1 MNRLTEIIAT
11 RKQRVALDKSN
22 VPRFA
27 IERAAHQTRAQAT
40 ANALRNALSTGT
52 GVKIIAEFK
61 RRSPSKGA
69 INAGADPQA
78 VARQYEKGGAA
89 AMSVLTEPDYF
100 DGSLDDLRDVRK
112 ATQLPLLRKDFIVDE
127 YQVYESAAA
136 AADALLLIVAT
147 LNDSELRSLRELA
160 ENNLG
165 MDALVE
171 VHTADE
177 MRRAIECG
185 ATLIGVNNRNLAT
198 FEVSLD
204 TSTELAAQAESETIL
219 ISESGIE
226 TAEDIRRLRAAGYRG
241 FLIGETLMR
250 AEDPA
255 ALIAEL
261 TGVGS
266 AAMSED
272 SLVTSRP

>member
-1 MNRLTEIIAT
+1 MNRLAEIIAT
-11 RKQRVALDKSN
+11 RKQRVALAKSN

-27 IERAAHQTRAQAT
+27 VERAAHQTRAQAT
-40 ANALRNALSTGT
+40 ANSLRSALSTGT
-52 GVKIIAEFK
+52 GIKIIAEFK

-69 INAGADPQA
+69 IKAGADPQA
-78 VARQYEKGGAA
+78 VARQYENGGAA

-112 ATQLPLLRKDFIVDE
+112 ATELPLLRKDFIVDE
-127 YQVYESAAA
+127 YQVYESAASS
-136 AADALLLIVAT
+136 ADALLLIVAA

-160 ENNLG
+160 EDKLG

-177 MRRAIECG
+177 MRRAIDCG

-204 TSTELAAQAESETIL
+204 TSMELAAQAGPETIL

-226 TAEDIRRLRAAGYRG
+226 TADDIRRLRAAGYRG

-266 AAMSED
+266 ATISEG
-272 SLVTSRP
+272 SLATSPP

>member
-1 MNRLTEIIAT
+1 MNRLAEIVAT
-11 RKQRVALDKSN
+11 RRQRVALAKTN

-27 IERAAHQTRAQAT
+27 VERAAHQTRASAT
-40 ANALRNALSTGT
+40 ANALRRTLSTGSD
-52 GVKIIAEFK
+52 VKIIAEFK
-61 RRSPSKGA
+61 RRSPSKGT
-69 INAGADPQA
+69 IQAGADPEV
-78 VARQYEKGGAA
+78 VARQYESGGAA

-100 DGSLDDLRDVRK
+100 DGSLDDLRIVRK

-147 LNDSELRSLRELA
+147 LDDSELRGLRELA
-160 ENNLG
+160 EDKLG

-177 MRRAIECG
+177 MRRAIDCG
-185 ATLIGVNNRNLAT
+185 ANLIGVNNRSLAT
-198 FEVSLD
+198 FEVSLEA
-204 TSTELAAQAESETIL
+204 SMELAAQASSETIL

-226 TAEDIRRLRAAGYRG
+226 TADDVKRLRAAGYRG

-261 TGVGS
+261 AQRGERLNG
-266 AAMSED
+266 ARA
-272 SLVTSRP
+272 SRRA

>member
-1 MNRLTEIIAT
+1 
-11 RKQRVALDKSN
+11 
-22 VPRFA
+22 
-27 IERAAHQTRAQAT
+27 
-40 ANALRNALSTGT
+40 
-52 GVKIIAEFK
+52 
-61 RRSPSKGA
+61 
-69 INAGADPQA
+69 
-78 VARQYEKGGAA
+78 
-89 AMSVLTEPDYF
+89 
-100 DGSLDDLRDVRK
+100 
-112 ATQLPLLRKDFIVDE
+112 VDE

>member
-1 MNRLTEIIAT
+1 MNRLAEIIAT
-11 RKQRVALDKSN
+11 RKQRVALAKSN

-27 IERAAHQTRAQAT
+27 IERAARQTRAHAT
-40 ANALRNALSTGT
+40 ANSLRGALSNGT

-69 INAGADPQA
+69 IKAGADPQA
-78 VARQYEKGGAA
+78 VARQYENGGAA

-112 ATQLPLLRKDFIVDE
+112 ATELPLLRKDFIVDE

-136 AADALLLIVAT
+136 PADALLLIVAA
-147 LNDSELRSLRELA
+147 LNDADLRSLRELA
-160 ENNLG
+160 EDKLG

-177 MRRAIECG
+177 MRRAIDCG

-204 TSTELAAQAESETIL
+204 TSMELAAQAGPETIL

-226 TAEDIRRLRAAGYRG
+226 TADDIRRLRAAGYRG

-266 AAMSED
+266 ATISEG
-272 SLVTSRP
+272 SLATSPP

>member
-1 MNRLTEIIAT
+1 MNRLAEIIAT
-11 RKQRVALDKSN
+11 RKQRVALAKSN

-27 IERAAHQTRAQAT
+27 IERAAHQTRTQAT
-40 ANALRNALSTGT
+40 ANLLRGALSNGSD
-52 GVKIIAEFK
+52 VKIIAEFK

>member
-11 RKQRVALDKSN
+11 RKQRVALAKSN

-27 IERAAHQTRAQAT
+27 VERAARQTRAHAT
-40 ANALRNALSTGT
+40 ANSLRGVLSNGT

>member
-1 MNRLTEIIAT
+1 
-11 RKQRVALDKSN
+11 
-22 VPRFA
+22 
-27 IERAAHQTRAQAT
+27 
-40 ANALRNALSTGT
+40 LRGALSTGT
-52 GVKIIAEFK
+52 GIKIIAEFK

-78 VARQYEKGGAA
+78 LARQYENGGAA

-100 DGSLDDLRDVRK
+100 DGTLDDLLDVRK

-136 AADALLLIVAT
+136 AADALLLIVAA
-147 LNDSELRSLRELA
+147 LNDSELRGLRELA
-160 ENNLG
+160 ENKLG

-171 VHTADE
+171 VHTAEE
-177 MRRAIECG
+177 MRRAIDCG

-198 FEVSLD
+198 FEVSLE
-204 TSTELAAQAESETIL
+204 TSMELAAQAGPETIL

-226 TAEDIRRLRAAGYRG
+226 TADDIRRLRAAGYRG

-250 AEDPA
+250 AEDPS

-261 TGVGS
+261 AGVRSPTVREGS
-266 AAMSED
+266 VAK
-272 SLVTSRP
+272 

>member
-1 MNRLTEIIAT
+1 MNRLAEIIAT
-11 RKQRVALDKSN
+11 RKQRVALAKSN

-27 IERAAHQTRAQAT
+27 IEHAALQTRAQAI
-40 ANALRNALSTGT
+40 ANSLRGALSDGS

-78 VARQYEKGGAA
+78 VARQYENGGAA

-100 DGSLDDLRDVRK
+100 DGSLDDLCDVRK
-112 ATQLPLLRKDFIVDE
+112 ATRLPLLRKDFIIDE
-127 YQVYESAAA
+127 YQVYESAAS
-136 AADALLLIVAT
+136 AADALLLIVAA

-160 ENNLG
+160 EDKLR

-171 VHTADE
+171 VHTGDE
-177 MRRAIECG
+177 MRRAIDCG

-204 TSTELAAQAESETIL
+204 TSMELADQAGPETIL

-226 TAEDIRRLRAAGYRG
+226 TADDIRRLRAAGYRG

-250 AEDPA
+250 ADDPS

-266 AAMSED
+266 PTMSEP
-272 SLVTSRP
+272 VNCP

>member
-1 MNRLTEIIAT
+1 MNRLAEIIAT
-11 RKQRVALDKSN
+11 RKQRVALAKSN

-27 IERAAHQTRAQAT
+27 IERAARQTRAHAA
-40 ANALRNALSTGT
+40 ANSLRGALSNGT
-52 GVKIIAEFK
+52 GGKIIAEFK

-69 INAGADPQA
+69 IKAGADPQA
-78 VARQYEKGGAA
+78 VARQYENGGAA

-112 ATQLPLLRKDFIVDE
+112 ATELPLLRKDFIVDE

-136 AADALLLIVAT
+136 PADALLLIVAA
-147 LNDSELRSLRELA
+147 LNDSDLLSLRELA
-160 ENNLG
+160 EDKLG

-177 MRRAIECG
+177 MRRAIDCG

-204 TSTELAAQAESETIL
+204 TSMELAAQAGPETIL

-226 TAEDIRRLRAAGYRG
+226 TAADIRRLRAAGYRG

-250 AEDPA
+250 AEDPS

-266 AAMSED
+266 ATMSEG
-272 SLVTSRP
+272 SVAK